1 MTGTAPPRP
10 DAPAAVSPID
20 AAQQAFEYTKGQLF
34 PFRFERWLALGFLA
48 FLDQCGRSGANLG
61 GNVPPGSWQT
71 DGSGSDVE
79 KTLEALP
86 GRLPDLWGWDLGSV
100 IAVGAIVLVVAAVL
114 IAIVLWVNSRA
125 VFMYVDAVG
134 SGRSDIARPWR
145 EHASLAG
152 SFFVW
157 RLVIVLALL
166 MAGVMLLGAG
176 ALAWAAAA
184 RGDVI
189 AGVGV
194 GLLIAI
200 LVIALLALLLAA
212 GLFSLVLRDFV
223 APIQILAQATCGEA
237 LRRFADLLSAN
248 PGCFLIYV
256 LLKLVFAVAVAI
268 VFVLVGCLTCCLGFL
283 PVVGQT
289 LLQPLFYFERAW
301 SLFLL
306 RGLGYDLLGSGLAS
320 LRTTRQAAPGV
331 A

>member
-1 MTGTAPPRP
+1 
-10 DAPAAVSPID
+10 
-20 AAQQAFEYTKGQLF
+20 
-34 PFRFERWLALGFLA
+34 
-48 FLDQCGRSGANLG
+48 
-61 GNVPPGSWQT
+61 
-71 DGSGSDVE
+71 
-79 KTLEALP
+79 
-86 GRLPDLWGWDLGSV
+86 
-100 IAVGAIVLVVAAVL
+100 VL

-320 LRTTRQAAPGV
+320 LPTTRQAAPGV